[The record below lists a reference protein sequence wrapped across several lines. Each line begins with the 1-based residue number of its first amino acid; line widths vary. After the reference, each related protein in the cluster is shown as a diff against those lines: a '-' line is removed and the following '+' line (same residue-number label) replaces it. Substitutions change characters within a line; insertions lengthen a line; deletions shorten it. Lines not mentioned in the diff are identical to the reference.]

1 MDSSSG
7 NLRAMETTRSEAD
20 FDWEIGLAMDSD
32 DEFLSA
38 LMVPLATS
46 SPIRSPITS
55 PAFTPQ
61 RLPYPS
67 PLFVERLPDCQP
79 LVLPPLSPPS
89 SLSPIPLCFTP
100 GFLENYKLTSSC
112 FSPEPEKKKH
122 DVIELGSSP
131 LCVIVSSG
139 TLSPRRMPQKR
150 PRDDSGDDDEPRR
163 RVRRRL
169 TI

>member
-1 MDSSSG
+1 MDSSSD
-7 NLRAMETTRSEAD
+7 NLPALETSWSETD

-46 SPIRSPITS
+46 SPIRSPFAS
-55 PAFTPQ
+55 PPFTPQ
-61 RLPYPS
+61 RLPHPS
-67 PLFVERLPDCQP
+67 PLFVERLPKCSP

-89 SLSPIPLCFTP
+89 SLSRVPSCFSP

-112 FSPEPEKKKH
+112 FSPEPEKKD

-131 LCVIVSSG
+131 LCVTVSSG

-150 PRDDSGDDDEPRR
+150 PRDDSDDDEPRR

>member
-1 MDSSSG
+1 MDSSSD
-7 NLRAMETTRSEAD
+7 NVQVMETSWSETD

-46 SPIRSPITS
+46 SPIRSPIAS

-61 RLPYPS
+61 RLPHPS
-67 PLFVERLPDCQP
+67 PVFVERLPDCHP

-89 SLSPIPLCFTP
+89 SLSPIPPCFSP
-100 GFLENYKLTSSC
+100 GFLENYKLSSSC
-112 FSPEPEKKKH
+112 FSPVPEKKKH
-122 DVIELGSSP
+122 STIELGSSP
-131 LCVIVSSG
+131 LCVTVSSG

-150 PRDDSGDDDEPRR
+150 PRDDSEDDEPRR

>member
-1 MDSSSG
+1 MDSSSD
-7 NLRAMETTRSEAD
+7 NVQVMETSWSETD

-46 SPIRSPITS
+46 SPIRSPIAS

-61 RLPYPS
+61 RLPQPS
-67 PLFVERLPDCQP
+67 P
-79 LVLPPLSPPS
+79 
-89 SLSPIPLCFTP
+89 LSPIPPCFSP
-100 GFLENYKLTSSC
+100 GFLENYKLSSSC
-112 FSPEPEKKKH
+112 FFPVPEKKKH
-122 DVIELGSSP
+122 STIELGSSP
-131 LCVIVSSG
+131 LYVTVSSG

-150 PRDDSGDDDEPRR
+150 PRDDSGDDEPRR